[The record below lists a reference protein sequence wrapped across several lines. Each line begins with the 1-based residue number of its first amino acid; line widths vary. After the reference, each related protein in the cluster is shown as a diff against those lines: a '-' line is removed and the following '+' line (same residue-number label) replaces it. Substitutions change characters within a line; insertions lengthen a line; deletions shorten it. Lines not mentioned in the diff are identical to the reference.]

1 MLELL
6 QTIFNPKVIAIL
18 AVFSI
23 PVSGI
28 WAIYKYKI
36 EQLRLK
42 KGAENL
48 NSEDI
53 TLLKAT
59 LSHNKQ
65 LEERVKNLETIIA
78 SLDGELNTIKMQ
90 DDTERVRHIASKI

>member
-1 MLELL
+1 MIELL
-6 QTIFNPKVIAIL
+6 QTIFNPKVIGIL

-36 EQLRLK
+36 EQLRFK
-42 KGAENL
+42 KSTEGL
-48 NSEDI
+48 NSGEI

-59 LSHNKQ
+59 LTHNKQ
-65 LEERVKNLETIIA
+65 LEERVKNLETIIT
-78 SLDGELNTIKMQ
+78 SLDSEMNILKSQ
-90 DDTERVRHIASKI
+90 DDTERVRQIVSKI